1 MPNKCSVPGCTGNY
15 RTGKKIQV
23 FSFPKDGDALNKWLR
38 AIPRKDF
45 VPTSCTKVCADH
57 FDASCI
63 ERTTSYTDPRTGRVI
78 EVALPVPR
86 LRPGSVPTI
95 FPGCPSYLSVS
106 DHNTR
111 ETPDA
116 KRSRKE
122 ASQLAHAVEESL
134 SSYEAEQE
142 RDRFSSLE
150 ELKARLQ
157 VVSVSPKWTVIH
169 KEECLMFLNI
179 IDFREP
185 WLNASLTVFENLEVI
200 ACYQG
205 SQIKNLGSTV
215 VPDSVQKVSSLLEI
229 LNNLCMLSEERCS
242 CRHLSLAIQSLLDK
256 LEGSITEDKKEVVK
270 FMKEQLLLLSAKRI
284 HYSAQVMV
292 FACILHTISPHA
304 YKFLR
309 RTSVLTL
316 PHPSTIRNVCPS
328 IQMCPQ
334 IDSSDAT
341 FLQYVSQRLKH
352 LQPHEHTV
360 TLMLDEIHI
369 KPCLDYKGGNTCGAA
384 VNSNEVATSVH
395 VFMIQSLLSSF
406 KEVAHILPVKTL
418 Q

>member
-23 FSFPKDGDALNKWLR
+23 FSFPKDGDALNKSLR

-134 SSYEAEQE
+134 ASYEAEQE

-185 WLNASLTVFENLEVI
+185 VR
-200 ACYQG
+200 G
-205 SQIKNLGSTV
+205 S
-215 VPDSVQKVSSLLEI
+215 SSR
-229 LNNLCMLSEERCS
+229 EERA
-242 CRHLSLAIQSLLDK
+242 R
-256 LEGSITEDKKEVVK
+256 G
-270 FMKEQLLLLSAKRI
+270 KR
-284 HYSAQVMV
+284 
-292 FACILHTISPHA
+292 
-304 YKFLR
+304 
-309 RTSVLTL
+309 
-316 PHPSTIRNVCPS
+316 
-328 IQMCPQ
+328 
-334 IDSSDAT
+334 
-341 FLQYVSQRLKH
+341 SQPR
-352 LQPHEHTV
+352 
-360 TLMLDEIHI
+360 
-369 KPCLDYKGGNTCGAA
+369 
-384 VNSNEVATSVH
+384 
-395 VFMIQSLLSSF
+395 
-406 KEVAHILPVKTL
+406 
-418 Q
+418 

>member
-45 VPTSCTKVCADH
+45 VPTSCTKVCVDH

-134 SSYEAEQE
+134 ASYEAEQE

-169 KEECLMFLNI
+169 KEECWIFLNI

-256 LEGSITEDKKEVVK
+256 LEGSITEDKKEAVK
-270 FMKEQLLLLSAKRI
+270 FMKEQLL
-284 HYSAQVMV
+284 Y
-292 FACILHTISPHA
+292 C
-304 YKFLR
+304 
-309 RTSVLTL
+309 
-316 PHPSTIRNVCPS
+316 
-328 IQMCPQ
+328 
-334 IDSSDAT
+334 
-341 FLQYVSQRLKH
+341 FLQ
-352 LQPHEHTV
+352 
-360 TLMLDEIHI
+360 
-369 KPCLDYKGGNTCGAA
+369 
-384 VNSNEVATSVH
+384 SV
-395 VFMIQSLLSSF
+395 FTT
-406 KEVAHILPVKTL
+406 AHR
-418 Q
+418 